1 MHLKYYVKVRRRK
14 MNNTELITT
23 IISVILSLVSI
34 GLGYWSKRNSKAKV
48 YYETFIIVEEQI
60 RKICIDAEKNYTK
73 GDQKRKYVISNINQF
88 LLDQKITIDLDT
100 IESIIDVSKRI
111 NKPK

>member
-1 MHLKYYVKVRRRK
+1 

-48 YYETFIIVEEQI
+48 YYETFIKVEEQI
-60 RKICIDAEKNYTK
+60 RKLCIDAEKNYTK
-73 GDQKRKYVISNINQF
+73 GDQKKKYVISNINQF

-100 IESIIDVSKRI
+100 IDGIIESIINVSKQI
-111 NKPK
+111 NTISKK

>member
-1 MHLKYYVKVRRRK
+1 

-23 IISVILSLVSI
+23 LSSVILSLVSI

-48 YYETFIIVEEQI
+48 YYETFIKVEEQI
-60 RKICIDAEKNYTK
+60 RKLCIEAEKNYTK
-73 GDQKRKYVISNINQF
+73 GDQKKKYVIASINQY

-100 IESIIDVSKRI
+100 VDGIIESIIDVSNQI
-111 NKPK
+111 NKSNK

>member
-1 MHLKYYVKVRRRK
+1 

-48 YYETFIIVEEQI
+48 YYETFIKVEEQI
-60 RKICIDAEKNYTK
+60 RKLCIDAEKNYTK
-73 GDQKRKYVISNINQF
+73 GDQKKKYVISNINQF
-88 LLDQKITIDLDT
+88 LLDQRITIDIGTIDGI
-100 IESIIDVSKRI
+100 IESIIDVSKLFNQS
-111 NKPK
+111 NK